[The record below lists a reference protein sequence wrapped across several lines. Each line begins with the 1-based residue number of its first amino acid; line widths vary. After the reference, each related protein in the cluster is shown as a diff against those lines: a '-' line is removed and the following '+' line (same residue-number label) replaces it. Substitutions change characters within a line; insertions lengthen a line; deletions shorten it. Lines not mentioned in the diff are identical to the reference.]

1 MSAVAILNLAID
13 VARVLLVLAMI
24 ASAVRLFRGPR
35 AQDRVLGLDTLYLS
49 GMLLLITYGIR
60 EGTAIFFD
68 VALIIVVLGFTGTVA
83 AARFLLRGEVIE

>member
-60 EGTAIFFD
+60 EGTALFFD